1 MLRLMDFVGNW
12 GYGIS
17 VPESYFTREGFARL
31 VAQQGIVITSLDCG
45 LELYEHLPVVR
56 TVLRPDW
63 HFIAVLR
70 RD

>member
-17 VPESYFTREGFARL
+17 VPERYFTREGFARL
-31 VAQQGIVITSLDCG
+31 AAQQGLVITSLDCG